1 MSLNTILGAIE
12 LGLIFAIMSYG
23 IFITFKI
30 LDFPDLTVDG
40 SFTLG
45 CVVSA
50 TSVLQ
55 DQSILGII
63 FALCAGALAGL
74 LTGFL
79 HTKMK
84 VQYILAGIITM
95 TGLYSINLKVGGKP
109 NLSLYGKETI
119 FTYFSDF
126 LNTLGFPTDFVSHYY
141 KLILL
146 VLIVLILGIL
156 LLLFFKTQTGLAIRA
171 TGNNEEMVR
180 ASSINTDAMKMAGLA
195 LANAFV
201 ALSASIYTQ
210 HQMFYD
216 ISAGIGMMV
225 VGLTSI
231 IVGESLFGRRSIRNS
246 FISLVLGA
254 ILYRLLLSYALSLGM
269 NPNDWKLLC
278 ATLVAVVISLPTI
291 KKFIKKKQ
299 KQHSKRRKV

>member
-1 MSLNTILGAIE
+1 MSLGTILGAIE

-50 TSVLQ
+50 TLVLQ
-55 DQSILGII
+55 DQSILGIVL
-63 FALCAGALAGL
+63 AVCAGAFAGL
-74 LTGFL
+74 VTGFL

-119 FTYFSDF
+119 FTYFSSF
-126 LNTLGFPTDFVSHYY
+126 LNNLGLPADFVSRYY

-146 VLIVLILGIL
+146 ALIVFVLGIL
-156 LLLFFKTQTGLAIRA
+156 LYLFFKTQTGLAIRA

-216 ISAGIGMMV
+216 ISQGIGMMV

-231 IVGESLFGRRSIRNS
+231 IVGESLFGRRTILNS

-278 ATLVAVVISLPTI
+278 ATLVAVVISLPTV
-291 KKFIKKKQ
+291 KKFIEKKQ
-299 KQHSKRRKV
+299 KQRSKRRKV